1 MTDQTQPEND
11 RDTEQR
17 ILAAARRV
25 FVIRGTAGARVQ
37 EIAAEAGV
45 NPALIHYYFRSKEG
59 LAAAVFRE
67 AAGRLVPA
75 VAELFVADVP
85 LEEKIERFIHLYIDG
100 VRESPFLP
108 GYIVSELH
116 HHAER
121 QETLRAIAKL
131 APGGMAVR
139 AHERLVADLEEG
151 AAEGRIRRI
160 APEQFMVNLMA
171 LAAFPF
177 LARPALGA
185 ALEMDAEGFDRFLD
199 ERRAQLPSIIIA
211 GLRP

>member
-1 MTDQTQPEND
+1 MTDQIQPDND

-17 ILAAARRV
+17 ILHAARKV
-25 FVIRGTAGARVQ
+25 FVARGTAGARVQ

-45 NPALIHYYFRSKEG
+45 NAALIHYYFRSKEG

-67 AAGRLVPA
+67 AAGRLVPM
-75 VAELFVADVP
+75 VAALFVSDTS
-85 LEEKIERFIHLYIDG
+85 LEEKIERFVHLYIDG

-116 HHAER
+116 HHPER
-121 QETLRAIAKL
+121 QTTLREL
-131 APGGMAVR
+131 AAHAPADTAAR
-139 AHERLVADLEEG
+139 AYDRLAADLEKG

-160 APEQFMVNLMA
+160 SPEQFMVNLMA
-171 LAAFPF
+171 LSAFPF
-177 LARPALGA
+177 LARPVLGA
-185 ALEMDAEGFDRFLD
+185 ALGINAEGFDRFLD